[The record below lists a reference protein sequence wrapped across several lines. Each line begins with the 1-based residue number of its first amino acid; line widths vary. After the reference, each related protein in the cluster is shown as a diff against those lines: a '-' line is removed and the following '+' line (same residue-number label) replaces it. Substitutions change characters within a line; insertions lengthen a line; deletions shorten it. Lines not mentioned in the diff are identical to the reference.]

1 MKLSRSFAA
10 VITAMLAGAFLT
22 ACAGTGSML
31 GMPQGASL
39 DASPE
44 ARSDDYYLQ
53 RVMEKRKER
62 RQNAPTAAVDTDLRQ
77 LQEEAS
83 THYLAGGQKALNDG
97 EYTNALQKFE
107 MGLLADPGNTALVE
121 QRNSVISRREMDR
134 LYGEAMRAKTV
145 GNFDLAEGLFQ
156 KANMIESGNPRI
168 AKELSEIATAREK
181 IDRRYVI
188 KAFDSRAPLDINFKQ
203 AKLKDALKVVSETH
217 DLNFIFDG
225 DMQDKE
231 VNVSAS
237 HVTYA
242 QAFNMLM
249 QASDGFYKVIGPNS
263 VVIAEN
269 TPEKQEKY
277 AEQYM
282 KTFHLQT
289 AKAEQMAELI
299 KASMSL
305 KTLIPNKQLNTIQVR
320 DTRETLKVVERLIAA
335 NDRRPAEIMLDVEI
349 LEVNRS
355 KSEQLGIDYGSQI
368 TTSVPQFTLNALTEK
383 MAAGKVL
390 ADGLITVPTM
400 TLKYFKNDVDAR
412 ILAKPRVRTTDGSPA
427 KIHIG
432 DRVPLR
438 SSTVQDAT
446 GQTRTQFEYKD
457 VGIRLEVLPEYHLDD
472 TINVAMKLEVSSLGQ
487 NLGTPDEPAY
497 SIGTRNVDTVMLL
510 REGETAVLGGLIRD
524 EERRNLKKVP
534 GLGET
539 GTIVSSLFQVND
551 DADNR
556 TDLLLTITPH
566 VIRARSLPN
575 HGDTDFYSGRKS
587 NFSTEDPNDAW
598 KRESEGGKPPRYNL
612 KPGES
617 GGARREDA
625 NAPASS
631 SGGARLQKAANGADG
646 GFETTVATNGSGNG
660 ETGSG
665 ANLRLAFSTE
675 QYSVENGNTVTVE
688 VLGSNLG
695 RASELNARVLFNPAK
710 LALAGAEAQSGTGEV
725 LAAETAGKSGA
736 IDLSI
741 RKIPPGA
748 ASGQAVLAKLTLR
761 GTEKGLSYLLI
772 NATGAPKGQDG
783 SELPLDLGTSKVE
796 IR

>member
-1 MKLSRSFAA
+1 MPH
-10 VITAMLAGAFLT
+10 LARVLPLLLIVMIPVASGCGNSTSL
-22 ACAGTGSML
+22 L
-31 GMPQGASL
+31 GMSGSVT
-39 DASPE
+39 PE
-44 ARSDDYYLQ
+44 PAQRGDEYYLQ
-53 RVMEKRKER
+53 RVVELRKQARNQPPATGRDNELR
-62 RQNAPTAAVDTDLRQ
+62 RLE
-77 LQEEAS
+77 EEAA
-83 THYLAGGQKALNDG
+83 THYLTSGHGELNAGR
-97 EYTNALQKFE
+97 YTEAIQKFE
-107 MGLLADPGNTALVE
+107 LGLLADPDNATLAEARIG
-121 QRNSVISRREMDR
+121 VIRRRELER
-134 LYGEAMRAKTV
+134 LYNEGMRAKTL
-145 GNFDLAEGLFQ
+145 GNLDLAESLLQ
-156 KANMIESGNPRI
+156 KASLLDSANARI
-168 AKELSEIATAREK
+168 GKELKDLASARSK
-181 IDRRYVI
+181 IDQRYVI
-188 KAFDSRAPLDINFKQ
+188 KAFDNRAPLDLNFKQ
-203 AKLKDALKVVSETH
+203 AKLKDALKAIAEPH
-217 DLNFIFDG
+217 GLNFVFDA
-225 DMQDKE
+225 DVQDAE

-237 HVTYA
+237 DVTFQ

-249 QASDGFYKVIGPNS
+249 QASDSFYAVIGPNS
-263 VVIAEN
+263 VVIAQN

-282 KTFHLQT
+282 KTFHLHT
-289 AKAEQMAELI
+289 VKAEQMAEII

-320 DTRETLKVVERLIAA
+320 DSRETLKIVERLIAV

-349 LEVNRS
+349 LEVNRA

-368 TTSVPQFTLNALTEK
+368 TTSIPQFTLHALTEK

-412 ILAKPRVRTTDGSPA
+412 ILAKPRVRTTDGSAA

-432 DRVPLR
+432 DRIPLR

-446 GQTRTQFEYKD
+446 GQLRTQFEYRD

-524 EERRNLKKVP
+524 EERRNMKKVP
-534 GLGET
+534 GLGD
-539 GTIVSSLFQVND
+539 GNTIVSSLFQVND

-566 VIRARSLPN
+566 VIRQRSLPN
-575 HGDTDFYSGRKS
+575 AGDTDFYSGRKS
-587 NFSTEDPNDAW
+587 SFSTENPNDAW
-598 KRESEGGKPPRYNL
+598 KRDSEGGKPPRYNL
-612 KPGES
+612 KPGGGS
-617 GGARREDA
+617 AGARREDA
-625 NAPASS
+625 GLAADAVPRIQNAATASDA
-631 SGGARLQKAANGADG
+631 SGGAIADAG
-646 GFETTVATNGSGNG
+646 NSG
-660 ETGSG
+660 
-665 ANLRLAFSTE
+665 LRLAFSTDH
-675 QYSVENGNTVTVE
+675 YSVESGGTVTVE

-695 RASELNARVLFNPAK
+695 QASELNARVLFNPEK
-710 LALAGAEAQSGTGEV
+710 LALAGTEAMGGAGEV
-725 LAAETAGKSGA
+725 QAAAGSKSGA

-741 RKIPPGA
+741 RKIAPSA
-748 ASGQAVLAKLTLR
+748 ASGEAVLAKLTLR

-772 NATGAPKGQDG
+772 NANGAAKAKDG
-783 SELPLDLGTSKVE
+783 SDLAVDLGTSKVE

>member
-1 MKLSRSFAA
+1 MPAFRVLPLLS
-10 VITAMLAGAFLT
+10 VIAT
-22 ACAGTGSML
+22 ACWLAACSGGASML
-31 GMPQGASL
+31 GLPSSASL
-39 DASPE
+39 ELPPE
-44 ARSDDYYLQ
+44 QRAEDYHLQ
-53 RVMEKRKER
+53 RVMEKRKDYREGAHSVSVG
-62 RQNAPTAAVDTDLRQ
+62 NDLRR

-83 THYLAGGQKALNDG
+83 THYLTSGREALNKGDH
-97 EYTNALQKFE
+97 TAALRKFE
-107 MGLLADPGNTALVE
+107 LGLLADPGNEALAD
-121 QRNSVISRREMDR
+121 QRMGLIKRREMDR
-134 LYGEAMRAKTV
+134 LYGEGMRAKTV
-145 GNFDLAEGLFQ
+145 GNLDLAESLLH
-156 KANMIESGNPRI
+156 KASMAEPGNPRI
-168 AKELSEIATAREK
+168 AKELQDIAVTREK
-181 IDRRYVI
+181 LDKRYVI
-188 KAFDSRAPLDINFKQ
+188 KAFDSRSGIDINFKQ
-203 AKLKDALKVVSETH
+203 AKLKDALKAISGPH
-217 DLNFIFDG
+217 NLNFVFDG
-225 DMQDKE
+225 DIGDKE
-231 VNVSAS
+231 VSVSAS
-237 HVTYA
+237 SVTYA

-249 QASDGFYKVIGPNS
+249 QAGDGFHKVIGPNS
-263 VVIAEN
+263 LVVAEN
-269 TPEKQEKY
+269 TPDKQEKY
-277 AEQYM
+277 ADQYM
-282 KTFHLQT
+282 KTFHLHT

-320 DTRETLKVVERLIAA
+320 DTRETLKIVERLIAA

-349 LEVNRS
+349 LEVNRA

-368 TTSVPQFTLNALTEK
+368 TTSIPQFTLHALTENA
-383 MAAGKVL
+383 AAGKVL
-390 ADGLITVPTM
+390 ADGLVTVPTM

-412 ILAKPRVRTTDGSPA
+412 ILAKPRVRTTDGSAA

-446 GQTRTQFEYKD
+446 GQMRTQFEYKD

-524 EERRNLKKVP
+524 EERRNMKKVP

-539 GTIVSSLFQVND
+539 STIVSQLFQVND

-566 VIRARSLPN
+566 VIRERSLPH

-587 NFSTEDPNDAW
+587 NFSTEDPNEAW
-598 KRESEGGKPPRYNL
+598 KHESEGGKPPRYNL
-612 KPGES
+612 KPG
-617 GGARREDA
+617 GGGSARREDA
-625 NAPASS
+625 RAP
-631 SGGARLQKAANGADG
+631 SGGSGDARLQPANLDAAGAGATQSGAGADVGAAAG
-646 GFETTVATNGSGNG
+646 GS
-660 ETGSG
+660 
-665 ANLRLAFSTE
+665 LRLGFATGH
-675 QYSVENGNTVTVE
+675 YSVENGNTITVE

-695 RASELNARVLFNPAK
+695 RASEVNARVLFNPAK
-710 LALAGAEAQSGTGEV
+710 LTLAGAEAQSGGSGEV
-725 LAAETAGKSGA
+725 QAAEAAGKAGA

-748 ASGQAVLAKLTLR
+748 AGGEAVLARLTLK

-772 NATGAPKGQDG
+772 NTTEAPKSPDG
-783 SELPLDLGTSKVE
+783 GEVPLDLGTSKVE

>member
-1 MKLSRSFAA
+1 MREGGDIISSSKSIDLDRIDDIVSIIMHINVR
-10 VITAMLAGAFLT
+10 TGLAGYQISPTQHQHAWVNLT
-22 ACAGTGSML
+22 
-31 GMPQGASL
+31 
-39 DASPE
+39 E
-44 ARSDDYYLQ
+44 
-53 RVMEKRKER
+53 
-62 RQNAPTAAVDTDLRQ
+62 
-77 LQEEAS
+77 
-83 THYLAGGQKALNDG
+83 
-97 EYTNALQKFE
+97 
-107 MGLLADPGNTALVE
+107 
-121 QRNSVISRREMDR
+121 IS
-134 LYGEAMRAKTV
+134 A
-145 GNFDLAEGLFQ
+145 
-156 KANMIESGNPRI
+156 
-168 AKELSEIATAREK
+168 AREK
-181 IDRRYVI
+181 LDRRYVI
-188 KAFDSRAPLDINFKQ
+188 KAFESRTAVDLNFKQ
-203 AKLKDALKVVSETH
+203 AKLKDALKAISGPHE
-217 DLNFIFDG
+217 LNFVFDG
-225 DMQDKE
+225 DIQDKE
-231 VNVSAS
+231 VNVSATG
-237 HVTYA
+237 VTYA

-263 VVIAEN
+263 VVVAEN
-269 TPEKQEKY
+269 TADKQDKY

-320 DTRETLKVVERLIAA
+320 DTRETLKIVERLISA

-349 LEVNRS
+349 LEVNRA

-368 TTSVPQFTLNALTEK
+368 TTSIPQFTLHALTEK
-383 MAAGKVL
+383 LAAGKVL

-400 TLKYFKNDVDAR
+400 TLKYFMNDVDAR

-446 GQTRTQFEYKD
+446 GQTRTQFEYRD

-472 TINVAMKLEVSSLGQ
+472 TINVAMKLEVSSGQ
-487 NLGTPDEPAY
+487 NLGTADEPAY

-524 EERRNLKKVP
+524 EERRNTKRVP
-534 GLGET
+534 GLGQT
-539 GTIVSSLFQVND
+539 DSIVDTLFSVND

-566 VIRARSLPN
+566 IIRERSLPN

-587 NFSTEDPNDAW
+587 SFSTEDPNEAW
-598 KRESEGGKPPRYNL
+598 KRESETGKPPKYNL
-612 KPGES
+612 KPDG

-625 NAPASS
+625 RAPEKNT
-631 SGGARLQKAANGADG
+631 GDARLQKAANAGDWSATAETAAATGATDG
-646 GFETTVATNGSGNG
+646 EA
-660 ETGSG
+660 G
-665 ANLRLAFSTE
+665 AGPNLRLAFSNE
-675 QYSVENGNTVTVE
+675 HYSVDNGQTVTVE

-695 RASELNARVLFNPAK
+695 QTSEVNARVLFNPEK
-710 LALAGAEAQSGTGEV
+710 LALAGAEAQGAGGDV
-725 LAAETAGKSGA
+725 QAAAANGKSGA

-741 RKIPPGA
+741 KKIPPS
-748 ASGQAVLAKLTLR
+748 SGGQTVLAKLTLR

-772 NATGAPKGQDG
+772 NTTNAPKGQDG
-783 SELPLDLGTSKVE
+783 NELPLDLGTSKVE

>member
-1 MKLSRSFAA
+1 MPTPRSIRIAA
-10 VITAMLAGAFLT
+10 ALLAAINLA
-22 ACAGTGSML
+22 ACASGASLLGTG
-31 GMPQGASL
+31 QGASL
-39 DASPE
+39 GAPAPE
-44 ARSDDYYLQ
+44 KADEYYLQ
-53 RVMEKRKER
+53 RVMEKRKEHR
-62 RQNAPTAAVDTDLRQ
+62 EQSPTAAVGNDLRR

-83 THYLAGGQKALNDG
+83 THYLAKGQKAV
-97 EYTNALQKFE
+97 NAGNYADAIQKFE
-107 MGLLADPGNTALVE
+107 MGLLADPGNTVLAE
-121 QRNSVISRREMDR
+121 QRMGVINRREMDR

-145 GNFDLAEGLFQ
+145 GNLELAESLFQ
-156 KANMIESGNPRI
+156 KASMIQGGNPRI
-168 AKELSEIATAREK
+168 SKELTEISATREK
-181 IDRRYVI
+181 LDRRYVI
-188 KAFDSRAPLDINFKQ
+188 KAFESRTAVDLNFKQ
-203 AKLKDALKVVSETH
+203 AKLKDALKAISGPHE
-217 DLNFIFDG
+217 LNFVFDG
-225 DMQDKE
+225 DIQDKE
-231 VNVSAS
+231 VNVSATG
-237 HVTYA
+237 VTYA

-263 VVIAEN
+263 VVVAEN
-269 TPEKQEKY
+269 TADKQDKY

-305 KTLIPNKQLNTIQVR
+305 KTLIPNKHLNTIQVR
-320 DTRETLKVVERLIAA
+320 DTRETLKIVERLISA

-349 LEVNRS
+349 LEVNRA

-368 TTSVPQFTLNALTEK
+368 TTSIPQFTLHALTEK
-383 MAAGKVL
+383 LAAGKVL

-400 TLKYFKNDVDAR
+400 TLKYFMNDVDAR

-446 GQTRTQFEYKD
+446 GQTRTQFEYRD

-487 NLGTPDEPAY
+487 NLGTADEPAY

-524 EERRNLKKVP
+524 EERRNTKRVP
-534 GLGET
+534 GLGQT
-539 GTIVSSLFQVND
+539 DSIVDTLFSVND

-566 VIRARSLPN
+566 IIRERSLPN

-587 NFSTEDPNDAW
+587 SFSTEDPNEAW
-598 KRESEGGKPPRYNL
+598 KRESETGKPPKYNL
-612 KPGES
+612 KPDG

-625 NAPASS
+625 RAPEKNT
-631 SGGARLQKAANGADG
+631 GDARLQKAANAGDWSATAETSAAAGATD
-646 GFETTVATNGSGNG
+646 G
-660 ETGSG
+660 ETGNG
-665 ANLRLAFSTE
+665 PNLRLAFSNE
-675 QYSVENGNTVTVE
+675 HYSVDSGQTVTVE

-695 RASELNARVLFNPAK
+695 QASEVNARVLFNPEK
-710 LALAGAEAQSGTGEV
+710 LALAGAEAQGAGGDV
-725 LAAETAGKSGA
+725 QAAAATGKSGA

-741 RKIPPGA
+741 RKIPPS
-748 ASGQAVLAKLTLR
+748 SGGQMVLAKLTLR

-772 NATGAPKGQDG
+772 NTTNAPKGQDG
-783 SELPLDLGTSKVE
+783 NELPLDLGTSKVE

>member
-1 MKLSRSFAA
+1 MPTPRSIRIAA
-10 VITAMLAGAFLT
+10 ALLAAINLA
-22 ACAGTGSML
+22 ACASGASLLGTG
-31 GMPQGASL
+31 QGASL
-39 DASPE
+39 GAPAPE
-44 ARSDDYYLQ
+44 KADEYYLQ
-53 RVMEKRKER
+53 RVMEKRKEHR
-62 RQNAPTAAVDTDLRQ
+62 EQSPTAAVGNDLRR

-83 THYLAGGQKALNDG
+83 THYLAKGQKAV
-97 EYTNALQKFE
+97 NAGNYADAIQKFE
-107 MGLLADPGNTALVE
+107 MGLLADPGNTVLAE
-121 QRNSVISRREMDR
+121 QRMGVINRREMDR

-145 GNFDLAEGLFQ
+145 GNLELAESLFQ
-156 KANMIESGNPRI
+156 KASMIQGGNPRI
-168 AKELSEIATAREK
+168 SKELTEISATREK
-181 IDRRYVI
+181 LDRRYVI
-188 KAFDSRAPLDINFKQ
+188 KAFESRTAVDLNFKQ
-203 AKLKDALKVVSETH
+203 AKLKDALKAISGPHE
-217 DLNFIFDG
+217 LNFVFDG
-225 DMQDKE
+225 DIQDKE
-231 VNVSAS
+231 VNVSATG
-237 HVTYA
+237 VTYA

-263 VVIAEN
+263 VVVAEN
-269 TPEKQEKY
+269 TADKQDKY

-305 KTLIPNKQLNTIQVR
+305 KTLIPNKHLNTIQVR
-320 DTRETLKVVERLIAA
+320 DTRETLKIVERLISA

-349 LEVNRS
+349 LEVNRA

-368 TTSVPQFTLNALTEK
+368 TTSIPQFTLHALTEK
-383 MAAGKVL
+383 LAAGKVL

-400 TLKYFKNDVDAR
+400 TLKYFMNDVDAR

-446 GQTRTQFEYKD
+446 GQTRTQFEYRD

-487 NLGTPDEPAY
+487 NLGTADEPAY

-524 EERRNLKKVP
+524 EERRNTKRVP
-534 GLGET
+534 GLGQT
-539 GTIVSSLFQVND
+539 DFIVDTLFSVND

-566 VIRARSLPN
+566 IIRERSLPN

-587 NFSTEDPNDAW
+587 SFSTEDPNEAW
-598 KRESEGGKPPRYNL
+598 KRESETGKPPKYNL
-612 KPGES
+612 KPDG

-625 NAPASS
+625 RAPEKNT
-631 SGGARLQKAANGADG
+631 GDARLQKAANAGDWSATAETSAAAGATD
-646 GFETTVATNGSGNG
+646 G
-660 ETGSG
+660 ETGNG
-665 ANLRLAFSTE
+665 PNLRLAFSNE
-675 QYSVENGNTVTVE
+675 HYSVDSGQTVTVE

-695 RASELNARVLFNPAK
+695 QASEVNARVLFNPEK
-710 LALAGAEAQSGTGEV
+710 LALAGAEAQGAGGDV
-725 LAAETAGKSGA
+725 QAAAATGKSGA

-741 RKIPPGA
+741 RKIPPS
-748 ASGQAVLAKLTLR
+748 SGGQMVLAKLTLR

-772 NATGAPKGQDG
+772 NTTNAPKGQDG
-783 SELPLDLGTSKVE
+783 NELPLDLGTSKVE